1 MPGEAPSG
9 AVACS
14 GDGPPR
20 RKASQKIATT
30 AATSRA
36 ATPGKRRVEDG
47 IAAPITQ
54 KAEVAFDFLS
64 PYRALIR
71 AMSLQRKVVRGSTL
85 NLLDHLVRIA
95 SMLVVTPLMV
105 TQLGLEGYGI
115 WLVLTAAISFLNLLD
130 GGITL
135 SGTRF
140 LAKALG
146 GGDTSGADRVTG
158 TLRWLYHR
166 VGLVCLAGTALLVL
180 AVPWLVRDPA
190 WRDTGRMVLVALGGG
205 TALRFFL
212 RIHLVVLKSHLRY
225 DLIVAASLVKLL
237 VQTALILFLLSRGH
251 GLVVLALA
259 QIGSDLLDQCLVVLF
274 SRRTQAASAAR
285 PCPELLP
292 EILRFSGLA
301 LLNSAGQ
308 HLRSRI
314 DPFVLSTFVGVA
326 SVPVYNMGLRLVT
339 LFSDLV
345 NALIGGTFFTGFS
358 QVEGRSGLD
367 GVREKFLLSL
377 RVSAPLALFGA
388 AGLGLLGPAFLL
400 RWLGPDFAESGRVLR
415 WLLLP
420 YTLWLIQFPTAVV
433 IFSLNR
439 HGLIT
444 RLTFASGLFNVALS
458 AVLASQI
465 GFYGVIWATVIDM
478 GLYYGLALPWIA
490 CRVLQLPLRSYFVR
504 LLRPALLLGAWL
516 APALLLLAPRI
527 QPEYPSLFMAG
538 SLLTLW
544 FGVGALLLLTAAE
557 RRKLLARLRRQPPP
571 EAGS

>member
-1 MPGEAPSG
+1 
-9 AVACS
+9 
-14 GDGPPR
+14 
-20 RKASQKIATT
+20 
-30 AATSRA
+30 
-36 ATPGKRRVEDG
+36 
-47 IAAPITQ
+47 
-54 KAEVAFDFLS
+54 
-64 PYRALIR
+64 
-71 AMSLQRKVVRGSTL
+71 MSLQRKVVRGSTL
-85 NLLDHLVRIA
+85 NLLDHVVRIA

-105 TQLGLEGYGI
+105 TKLGLEGYGI

-140 LAKALG
+140 LARSLG
-146 GGDTSGADRVTG
+146 KGDTLEADRVTG

-190 WRDTGRMVLVALGGG
+190 WRDTSRMVLIALGGG

-274 SRRTQAASAAR
+274 SRRTQAAAPVR

-301 LLNSAGQ
+301 LLNNAGQ

-377 RVSAPLALFGA
+377 RVSAPLALFGS
-388 AGLGLLGPAFLL
+388 AGLGLLGPAFLV

-458 AVLASQI
+458 AVLASQV

-490 CRVLQLPLRSYFVR
+490 CRVLQLPLASYYAR
-504 LLRPALLLGAWL
+504 LLRPTILLGAWMMPVL
-516 APALLLLAPRI
+516 LVLPQRIQADYPSLLVAGFSVTVWFGTGAWLLLLSR
-527 QPEYPSLFMAG
+527 PERHSLMN
-538 SLLTLW
+538 
-544 FGVGALLLLTAAE
+544 
-557 RRKLLARLRRQPPP
+557 RLRHRRRAIP
-571 EAGS
+571 GS